1 MSDREYF
8 LIDQIDFYKQQI
20 LQFEDYYEK
29 STEEEGEYIIPILR
43 EFKYKLSKYEEELES
58 LQVCFD

>member
-43 EFKYKLSKYEEELES
+43 EFKYKLKKYEEELES
-58 LQVCFD
+58 LKMPFG

>member
-20 LQFEDYYEK
+20 LQFENYYEK
-29 STEEEGEYIIPILR
+29 STEEEGEYLIPILR
-43 EFKYKLSKYEEELES
+43 EFKDKLSKYEEELES
-58 LQVCFD
+58 LQVPFG